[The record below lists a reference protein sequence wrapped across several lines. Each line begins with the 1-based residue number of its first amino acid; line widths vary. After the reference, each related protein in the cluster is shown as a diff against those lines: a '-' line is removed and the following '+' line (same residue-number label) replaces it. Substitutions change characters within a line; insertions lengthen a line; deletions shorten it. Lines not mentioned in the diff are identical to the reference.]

1 MCIGFALVLAGGGGG
16 GNRGQEGS
24 LPAMGAHPVI
34 PVSEKWGKEPL
45 LHSELKAFLGSK
57 TITTV
62 LLC

>member
-1 MCIGFALVLAGGGGG
+1 MMSIGFALVLAG

-34 PVSEKWGKEPL
+34 LVSEKWGKEPL

-57 TITTV
+57 TV